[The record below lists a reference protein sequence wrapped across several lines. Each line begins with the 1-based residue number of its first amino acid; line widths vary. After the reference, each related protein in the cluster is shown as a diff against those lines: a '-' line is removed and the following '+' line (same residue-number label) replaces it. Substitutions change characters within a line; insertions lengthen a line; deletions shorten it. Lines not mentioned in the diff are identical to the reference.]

1 MQINIPKFNIN
12 EKQITCKSNNNKY
25 SNYQIPV
32 FKQLPQ
38 DTFELSVGYVNDI
51 HGQTNNMMRILS
63 GIKGDLRLSA
73 GDNDIGDEKNQGI
86 RKATTTFLNIAGI
99 KASALG
105 NHELD
110 TNQKDCIEA
119 IDFVS

>member
-1 MQINIPKFNIN
+1 
-12 EKQITCKSNNNKY
+12 
-25 SNYQIPV
+25 
-32 FKQLPQ
+32 
-38 DTFELSVGYVNDI
+38 
-51 HGQTNNMMRILS
+51 MRILS

-73 GDNDIGDEKNQGI
+73 GDNDIGDEKNQGV

-110 TNQKDCIEA
+110 THQKDCAEA
-119 IDFVS
+119 IDKFNGDLGLAADLNGELLLKDTKLL